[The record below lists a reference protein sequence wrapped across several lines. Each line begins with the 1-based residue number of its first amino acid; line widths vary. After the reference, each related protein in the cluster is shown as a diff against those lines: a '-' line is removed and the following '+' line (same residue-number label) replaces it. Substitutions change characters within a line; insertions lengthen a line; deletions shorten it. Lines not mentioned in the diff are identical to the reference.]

1 MVGLEIEP
9 FVPGSLVGTFSVFE
23 LDGEVPAG
31 VFPQSQAP
39 IFQMEIIAEDEDT
52 AYFDQNNNGQRDP
65 GETRF
70 LRFNDGSGAFSESS
84 TEPGPT
90 MPPGRYCLK
99 FNNRLRRRD
108 NFSDPRYCFFS
119 SSGEND
125 SIELRALSAPCVSQF
140 PQVAVG
146 STARST
152 GDSSQGSADAL
163 EITTL
168 FSIDNPTNQIVGAM
182 LEFFDPEGNTA
193 EVTIDGV
200 TSSVFEFDVPAYG
213 GVTRQLVPDTAIR
226 TLWGRGSGPNL
237 TFALTYLTTQRG
249 TSPAGADDRVLG
261 EAGLVAGPPGFT
273 HVLNVRK
280 DSSGLDNAFAAV
292 NPVPV
297 PAKIELTLRD
307 SNNAVVKTGSLEL
320 AALNQTA
327 VFVFDFLGLT
337 LDDVLTTQG
346 DGVRTFDGSLTMRSD
361 NAISI
366 VTLSTQN
373 GFQQS
378 SLQAGTLR
386 ISN

>member
-1 MVGLEIEP
+1 
-9 FVPGSLVGTFSVFE
+9 
-23 LDGEVPAG
+23 
-31 VFPQSQAP
+31 
-39 IFQMEIIAEDEDT
+39 
-52 AYFDQNNNGQRDP
+52 
-65 GETRF
+65 
-70 LRFNDGSGAFSESS
+70 
-84 TEPGPT
+84 
-90 MPPGRYCLK
+90 MPPGRYRLK
-99 FNNRLRRRD
+99 FNNRVRRLD
-108 NFSDPRYCFFS
+108 NLSAPSYCFFS
-119 SSGEND
+119 SHDED
-125 SIELRALSAPCVSQF
+125 ESIERRAPPPSSGSLF
-140 PQVAVG
+140 PQVAAGRTPNG
-146 STARST
+146 STGEST
-152 GDSSQGSADAL
+152 QGSAGAL

-168 FSIDNPTNQIVGAM
+168 FSIDNPTNQMVGAM

-249 TSPAGADDRVLG
+249 TSPAGSDDRVLG

-280 DSSGLDNAFAAV
+280 DSNGLDNAFAAV
-292 NPVPV
+292 NPVPA

-320 AALNQTA
+320 AALSQTA

-386 ISN
+386 IYN